1 MKNKNQNACFTLF
14 AIILSMVIVGLVYY
28 GNSGK
33 DKRQEYMTI
42 IDTGN
47 LFMYEYKNEDI
58 SEKQGE
64 DKLLDFLDKMK
75 VFYSSLERINYFDG
89 DKKIEEDDYKKFS
102 KLIIKNNALD
112 PSLENI
118 KVNYNEYVIYSVL
131 NKESDFKE
139 SDIKYLIGEFPVVR
153 EKLRYLNINEVKDL
167 YTSMVDTNIEN
178 QQAKKMYMEKI
189 SSIFEKFTEK

>member
-1 MKNKNQNACFTLF
+1 MKNKNKNACFTLF

-28 GNSGK
+28 GNGGK
-33 DKRQEYMTI
+33 DGKQEYMTI
-42 IDTGN
+42 IDTSN

-131 NKESDFKE
+131 NKESDLKE

-167 YTSMVDTNIEN
+167 YTSMVDTNIES

>member
-1 MKNKNQNACFTLF
+1 M
-14 AIILSMVIVGLVYY
+14 
-28 GNSGK
+28 
-33 DKRQEYMTI
+33 
-42 IDTGN
+42 
-47 LFMYEYKNEDI
+47 
-58 SEKQGE
+58 
-64 DKLLDFLDKMK
+64 
-75 VFYSSLERINYFDG
+75 
-89 DKKIEEDDYKKFS
+89 
-102 KLIIKNNALD
+102 IIKNNALD

-167 YTSMVDTNIEN
+167 YTSMVDTNIES